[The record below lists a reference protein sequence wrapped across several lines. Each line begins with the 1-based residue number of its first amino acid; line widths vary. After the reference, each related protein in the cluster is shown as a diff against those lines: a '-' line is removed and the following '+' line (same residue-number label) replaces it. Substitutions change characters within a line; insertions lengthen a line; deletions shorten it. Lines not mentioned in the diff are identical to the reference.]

1 MNDLEIFNCEQNS
14 AEWHRARMGIATASC
29 FDAILTPGKTK
40 TEQKTRRTYLLKL
53 AGELLTGQPI
63 EQVMTRDMERGH
75 LLEPEARDL
84 YTLQAEASLER
95 VGFVKRDR
103 VGCSPDSLIGEDGG
117 LEIKTKAPHL
127 LIETTLRDEFPEEHK
142 AQVQGALWI
151 TGRKWWDLAVYWP
164 GLPLFVKRAF
174 RDEAYIANMASE
186 VDRFRADL
194 DSVVTEMQQRIMAS
208 LPEWNALRDVT
219 PSPELLASRIVSETI
234 AANAA
239 DLTTVGGDGIPEFLR
254 RQKQQTTAFDEGKWL
269 ADLTKAFEAC
279 MDFAAFGEKQQTLM
293 APVRA
298 KVAAETWKKAT
309 KLAAKY
315 ASRIIEQQSE
325 PGGGLGL
332 AAE

>member
-1 MNDLEIFNCEQNS
+1 MNMEIDRTTHNRFAEQLAARLAVPQDPGLEIITCAQNS
-14 AEWHRARMGIATASC
+14 PEWHKARMGIPTASC

-40 TEQKTRRTYLLKL
+40 SDQKTRRTYMLKL

-63 EQVMTRDMERGH
+63 EQVTTRDMERGH

-84 YTLQAEASLER
+84 YTLQADAAPEK
-95 VGFVKRDR
+95 VGFIKRGR

-174 RDEAYIANMASE
+174 RDEAYIANMAAE
-186 VDRFRADL
+186 VERFRTDL
-194 DSVVTEMQQRIMAS
+194 DAVVTDMQQRVMAA

-219 PSPELLASRIVSETI
+219 PSPELLATRIASETI
-234 AANAA
+234 AANAP
-239 DLTTVGGDGIPEFLR
+239 DLTSVDANGFPMFLKR
-254 RQKQQTTAFDEGKWL
+254 PAAPDVDESELRAALHRDFDRCIDLASVDAIRTA
-269 ADLTKAFEAC
+269 
-279 MDFAAFGEKQQTLM
+279 M
-293 APVRA
+293 AGWRS
-298 KVAAETWKKAT
+298 KVAGSGA
-309 KLAAKY
+309 
-315 ASRIIEQQSE
+315 
-325 PGGGLGL
+325 
-332 AAE
+332 